1 MASSGTYASAGE
13 LLADLRAYRV
23 TSEELLQAA
32 FDRVSAVN
40 PLLNP
45 VVAVDEP
52 GAFERAR
59 SADRARAAGDACGL
73 LHGLPM
79 TVKDCIEVAGLPTV
93 NGAAELRDYRPG
105 CHAAALQR
113 LVDAGANVFGK
124 TNVPQYSLD
133 LQTFNPVFGVT
144 RNPWNLERSPGG
156 SSGGAAVA
164 VATGITSIEIGSD
177 LAGSLRLPAHA
188 TGICALKPSYGVV
201 PVAGAL
207 SGLPGRLRVP
217 DLMVVGPMARTVA
230 DLGLLLDILAG
241 AERRNARAWSVN
253 LPPPDHPA
261 ERMRIAAWLDDDNCP
276 VDAGVGDILRQ
287 ACSILSD
294 AGLALNEGARPR
306 FDARACFG
314 DFLRLMYAELSAG
327 FPPALYRAFE
337 MAARRGD
344 AGDEWTASSLMP
356 AAVTQSHR
364 QWLGVS
370 ERREGYR
377 RAWDEFFTSFDILI
391 TPVAPATALVHDHR
405 AVEAR
410 TVQLGGR
417 QFPYMQQSFWC
428 ALATIGDLPA
438 AVIPAGIAADGLP
451 VGLQMIGPYLGE
463 RAVLE
468 FAAYAE
474 KLLGGF
480 RPPPLPADEAA
491 GR

>member
-13 LLADLRAYRV
+13 LLADLQAYRV

-32 FDRVSAVN
+32 LDRVSAVN

-45 VVAVDEP
+45 VVALDVP
-52 GAFERAR
+52 GALA
-59 SADRARAAGDACGL
+59 RARAADRVRAAGGVCGV

-93 NGAAELRDYRPG
+93 NGVGELRDYRPG
-105 CHAAALQR
+105 RHAAAVQR

-144 RNPWNLERSPGG
+144 CNPWSVERSPGG

-201 PVAGAL
+201 PVQGAL
-207 SGLPGRLRVP
+207 SGLPGRQRVP
-217 DLMVVGPMARTVA
+217 DLMVVGPLARTVT
-230 DLGLLLDILAG
+230 DLGLLIDILAA
-241 AERRNARAWSVN
+241 AEGRYGRAWSID
-253 LPPPDHPA
+253 LPQPSRPA
-261 ERMRIAAWLDDDNCP
+261 HCLRVAAWLDDGNCP
-276 VDAGVGDILRQ
+276 VDAVVGNLLQQ
-287 ACSILSD
+287 ACSVLNA
-294 AGLALNEGARPR
+294 AGVAMDREARPR
-306 FDARACFG
+306 FDARAYFG

-327 FPPALYRAFE
+327 FPSALYRAFE

-344 AGDEWTASSLMP
+344 GGDEWTALSLMP
-356 AAVTQSHR
+356 PAVTQTHR
-364 QWLGVS
+364 QWLGVN

-377 RAWDEFFTSFDILI
+377 RAWDEFFASFDILI
-391 TPVAPATALVHDHR
+391 TPVAPTTALVHDHR
-405 AVEAR
+405 PVEAR
-410 TVQLGGR
+410 TVQLGG
-417 QFPYMQQSFWC
+417 QAVPYMQQSFWC
-428 ALATIGDLPA
+428 ALATLGDLPA
-438 AVIPAGIAADGLP
+438 VVIPAGIAADGLP

-463 RAVLE
+463 RTLLA
-468 FAAYAE
+468 FAALTE
-474 KLLGGF
+474 TLLGGF
-480 RPPPLPADEAA
+480 RPPPLPT
-491 GR
+491 G

>member
-1 MASSGTYASAGE
+1 MAGSGIYASAGE
-13 LLADLRAYRV
+13 LLADLRAQRV

-32 FDRVSAVN
+32 LDRVSTVN

-45 VVAVDEP
+45 VVALDSS
-52 GAFERAR
+52 GALERAR
-59 SADRARAAGDACGL
+59 AADRARAAGETCGV

-93 NGAAELRDYRPG
+93 NGAGELRDYRPG
-105 CHAAALQR
+105 RHAVAVQR

-124 TNVPQYSLD
+124 TNVPPYALD

-144 RNPWNLERSPGG
+144 RNPWNVERSPGG

-230 DLGLLLDILAG
+230 DLGMLIDILAA
-241 AERRNARAWSVN
+241 AEGRDARAWSID
-253 LPPPDHPA
+253 LPPPDRPA
-261 ERMRIAAWLDDDNCP
+261 GRLRVAAWLDDDNCP
-276 VDAGVGDILRQ
+276 VDAVVGDVLRQ
-287 ACSILSD
+287 ACRVLSA
-294 AGLALNEGARPR
+294 AGVALNEEARPR

-314 DFLRLMYAELSAG
+314 DFLRLMYAELSVG

-344 AGDEWTASSLMP
+344 GGDEWTALSLMP
-356 AAVTQSHR
+356 SAVTQTHR

-370 ERREGYR
+370 ERREACR
-377 RAWDEFFTSFDILI
+377 AAWDEFFASFDILI
-391 TPVAPATALVHDHR
+391 TPVAPTTAPVHDHR
-405 AVEAR
+405 PVEAR

-428 ALATIGDLPA
+428 ALATLGGLPA
-438 AVIPAGIAADGLP
+438 VVIPAGIAADGLP

-463 RAVLE
+463 RTVLE
-468 FAAYAE
+468 FAALAE

-480 RPPPLPADEAA
+480 RPPPAGEPA
-491 GR
+491 GY